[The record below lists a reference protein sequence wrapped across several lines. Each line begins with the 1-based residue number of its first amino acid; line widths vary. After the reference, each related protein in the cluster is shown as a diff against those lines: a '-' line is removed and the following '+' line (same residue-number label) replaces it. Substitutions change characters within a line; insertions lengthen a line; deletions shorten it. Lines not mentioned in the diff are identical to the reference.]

1 MTYLRFLSN
10 FQKRWTTGKVPMGG
24 SQRPGEGISHGG
36 GAEVDDETVQKAR
49 HKVYALVGRELRIQ
63 NDVLKILL
71 KRIKRTDGESSNIWY
86 YLDEIADAPLN
97 ILHKSGFGV
106 RILVWKPKVLDMNKK
121 DDLEVSKQ
129 VLSGF
134 EGLSGRSI
142 ILDEAGEIEDI
153 FKNIYGKGSKGVV
166 IDCSKKPEI
175 TKDFIKRRLVSVLGI
190 SPSDEVYVDLTRE
203 DMTIDTLFNIFSI
216 LEALNKKELDLDALR
231 RFDLLRGEP
240 EGFLVDEL
248 FKKGRQEVLRYDFR
262 EVIPERFFKQLYR
275 ALILKLRVKSMGYM
289 QSTVAS
295 SKLGMNL
302 FRYYQC
308 KEEVKKLDFQ
318 DLYRRLY
325 LVFSLLRWR
334 KSLGSVYL
342 LLLYW

>member
-1 MTYLRFLSN
+1 MTYLMFLAN
-10 FQKRWTTGKVPMGG
+10 FKKKLLMGEELDEAGKKGL
-24 SQRPGEGISHGG
+24 
-36 GAEVDDETVQKAR
+36 GAEVQYESIQKAR
-49 HKVYALVGRELRIQ
+49 HKVYALVGQELRIQ

-71 KRIKRTDGESSNIWY
+71 RRIKRTDGESLNVWY

-106 RILVWKPKVLDMNKK
+106 RILVWKPKVLDMKKK
-121 DDLEVSKQ
+121 DDLEVAKQ
-129 VLSGF
+129 LLSGF

-142 ILDEAGEIEDI
+142 ILDEAGEIGDI
-153 FKNIYGKGSKGVV
+153 FKNVYGKGSKGLV
-166 IDCSKKPEI
+166 IDCSKKPTI
-175 TKDFIKRRLVSVLGI
+175 TEDFIRRRLYSVLGI
-190 SPSDEVYVDLTRE
+190 EPSDEVYVDLTRE

-216 LEALNKKELDLDALR
+216 LEALNKKKIDLDALR

-240 EGFLVDEL
+240 ESFLVDKL

-262 EVIPERFFKQLYR
+262 EVIPERFFKRLYQ
-275 ALILKLRVKSMGYM
+275 ALILKLRVKSMSYM
-289 QSTVAS
+289 QSSDAA
-295 SKLGMNL
+295 SKLGMKRV
-302 FRYYQC
+302 FYYNQC
-308 KEEVKKLDFQ
+308 KKEVEKIDFQ

-334 KSLGSVYL
+334 NNLGSVYL

>member
-1 MTYLRFLSN
+1 VTYLSFLAN
-10 FQKRWTTGKVPMGG
+10 FQKSWAVDKAPMGRT
-24 SQRPGEGISHGG
+24 QRPGEGAAYGG
-36 GAEVDDETVQKAR
+36 GADVQYESIQKAR

-106 RILVWKPKVLDMNKK
+106 RILVWKPEVLDMNKK
-121 DDLEVSKQ
+121 DDLEVTKQ
-129 VLSGF
+129 LLSSF
-134 EGLSGRSI
+134 EDLSGRSI
-142 ILDEAGEIEDI
+142 ILDEAEELRDI
-153 FKNIYGKGSKGVV
+153 FRNIYGKGSKGLI
-166 IDCSKKPEI
+166 IDCSKKPII
-175 TKDFIKRRLVSVLGI
+175 TEDFIRRRLYSVLGI
-190 SPSDEVYVDLTRE
+190 EPSDEVYVDLTRE
-203 DMTIDTLFNIFSI
+203 DMTIDSLFNIFSI
-216 LEALNKKELDLDALR
+216 LEALNKKKIDLDDLR

-240 EGFLVDEL
+240 EAFLVDEL

-262 EVIPERFFKQLYR
+262 EVIPEKFFGRLYR
-275 ALILKLRVKSMGYM
+275 ALILKLRVKSMSYM

-295 SKLGMNL
+295 GKLGLSL
-302 FRYYQC
+302 FYYVQC
-308 KEEVKKLDFQ
+308 KEEVKKMDFQ

-334 KSLGSVYL
+334 NNLGSVYL
-342 LLLYW
+342 LLLFW